1 MIRTILHL
9 LLALIALISPLTA
22 LADSQYKDAL
32 IIQHENGELVINVD
46 NASPIRFDM
55 EGDHMVFEYEGQKY
69 QLGANFGYINMWDIY
84 WKEKQITTDSPK
96 QEFCLNIYDFKSV
109 PTSELP
115 DWIKFSSKNGHTLYL
130 SENNTGSTREA
141 DVELGI
147 TGFNGHHKIHITQL
161 PKPFISDDMQSDPTC
176 FLFESNNN
184 RYIWLQPQGDTF
196 TFKYQDGFDPEI
208 SSIFIYDVNNEWF
221 DNDEIGILSNIDTS
235 TGTIKIAIPENK
247 GLQREI
253 YVNLQF
259 KDRTYQLVFKQ
270 AQKGAPS
277 FQEQIDA
284 LKELYTSTNGKKW
297 KNNDNWLT
305 DKYYSEWH
313 GITCDGRYISKVDL
327 PDNNICGE
335 IPNSAIET
343 LVQVCRGFEI
353 GGNGLYGHLSDEL
366 QAMPQWQTRGMSIL
380 MQSPWVAEQRRFTN
394 YKRNIKIPDYE
405 IEYLFDGSY
414 SSLYPLISKH
424 RLNHIMVGNPSEYRC
439 NQQLSY
445 PDNFQ
450 TIVAHQDCMGDDR
463 ETTIRN
469 NKDFKFKNVVRL
481 WNCIYYELNL
491 NLLGTTALIDN
502 DGYLVDIFPKD
513 WDIPESWEDEI
524 IDGYLKEYLGEP
536 KEHDWFTLE
545 PGYTSTDYS
554 QDGQWIQLQAAT
566 EGNGVNV
573 VFIGDGFV
581 DKDMDRYEEI
591 MREGMEHLFSI
602 EPLRSLRNRFNVY
615 VVKVVSPNDY
625 TNENGKHTLNRDYNI
640 ISEYVTKIP
649 GVNFTTTH
657 TCLIENKNDL
667 FFVSGYTD
675 MFADGGSVAV
685 IDQGLSSHIIIH
697 EVGGHGI
704 GTLIDEYIF
713 AGYEENHTQPGA
725 EESFK
730 QWIAN
735 DYHAQGWGMNIS
747 AESEPDKVPWARML
761 TDDYFGAE
769 TGIFMG
775 AWMWPQELWRPSE
788 NSVMN
793 TDYSRFNAPSRE
805 AIYMWVMKMSEG
817 DSWQYDFDTFK
828 AFDRVAMSKPQAM
841 PQKAAASD
849 GSTQKRR
856 HRKAEL
862 PARIE
867 LRDGKYVRVP
877 IPMP

>member
-1 MIRTILHL
+1 MVV
-9 LLALIALISPLTA
+9 
-22 LADSQYKDAL
+22 DAAQTW
-32 IIQHENGELVINVD
+32 IIELGYHKIVGELPEWIEVVHNQ
-46 NASPIRFDM
+46 IR
-55 EGDHMVFEYEGQKY
+55 V
-69 QLGANFGYINMWDIY
+69 
-84 WKEKQITTDSPK
+84 
-96 QEFCLNIYDFKSV
+96 
-109 PTSELP
+109 
-115 DWIKFSSKNGHTLYL
+115 
-130 SENNTGSTREA
+130 SENNSGQMREA
-141 DVELGI
+141 DILMGI
-147 TGFNGHHKIHITQL
+147 DGFGGYHKYHVIQL
-161 PKPFISDDMQSDPTC
+161 PQRVICNEIQTDRD
-176 FLFESNNN
+176 L
-184 RYIWLQPQGDTF
+184 YIDGTMWVQPQGDILNI
-196 TFKYQDGFDPEI
+196 KYLEGYTPKI
-208 SSIFIYDVNNEWF
+208 SNINIYDKNGN
-221 DNDEIGILSNIDTS
+221 
-235 TGTIKIAIPENK
+235 IAIEKSGITVKINEDQNSICINFPENK
-247 GLQREI
+247 GSRREM
-253 YVNLQF
+253 NLALIFPIIEQGY
-259 KDRTYQLVFKQ
+259 KTYTFIQ
-270 AQKGAPS
+270 AEAGLPSLEEQKK
-277 FQEQIDA
+277 A
-284 LKELYTSTNGKKW
+284 LEELYKSTNGPKW
-297 KNNDNWLT
+297 KNNGNWLS
-305 DKYYSEWH
+305 DKNLGYWYGVGYS
-313 GITCDGRYISKVDL
+313 GKYMTYLNLG
-327 PDNNICGE
+327 DNNICGE
-335 IPNSAIET
+335 LPNNAIRT
-343 LVQVCRGFEI
+343 LIQLPKNLPSQNFDLYLPGLDI
-353 GGNGLYGHLSDEL
+353 SSNGLYGRLSDEL
-366 QAMPQWQTRGMSIL
+366 QAMPQWQTHGISIL
-380 MQSPWVAEQRRFTN
+380 MQAPYYAEQRRFTN

-405 IEYLFDGSY
+405 IEYLFDESY
-414 SSLYPLISKH
+414 STLYPLISNH
-424 RLNHIMVGNPSEYRC
+424 RLNHVMIYNPSEYRC

-450 TIVAHQDCMGDDR
+450 TIVAHQYWMGNDH
-463 ETTIRN
+463 ETTVRN

-481 WNCIYYELNL
+481 WNCIGHELHLNL
-491 NLLGTTALIDN
+491 VGTTALIDN

-513 WDIPESWEDEI
+513 WDIPESWEDEM
-524 IDGYLKEYLGEP
+524 IDGYLREYLGEP

-625 TNENGKHTLNRDYNI
+625 TMESGKQTLNRDYNT

-657 TCLIENKNDL
+657 TCLIENKNNL

-685 IDQGLSSHIIIH
+685 IDQGLSSNIIIH

-704 GTLIDEYIF
+704 GKLIDEYIL

-805 AIYMWVMKMSEG
+805 AIYKWVMKMSEG

>member
-32 IIQHENGELVINVD
+32 IIRHENGTLDINVD
-46 NASPIRFDM
+46 NASPIWFDM
-55 EGDHMVFEYEGQKY
+55 EGDCIVFEYEGQKY
-69 QLGANFGYINMWDIY
+69 HLDNNLSYVECVNIPWEMKDI
-84 WKEKQITTDSPK
+84 IVDSP
-96 QEFCLNIYDFKSV
+96 EGFISLGERLLNYKVIGN
-109 PTSELP
+109 LP
-115 DWIKFSSKNGHTLYL
+115 DWVEFRPEYFQFAFTQ
-130 SENNTGSTREA
+130 NNSGKDREA
-141 DVELGI
+141 DI
-147 TGFNGHHKIHITQL
+147 TIGADGFDNVHKYHVKQL
-161 PKPFISDDMQSDPTC
+161 SKPFIGNEILKDPELYMEIRGNDYIDMFAQS
-176 FLFESNNN
+176 
-184 RYIWLQPQGDTF
+184 QGDNFIINYLEGIT
-196 TFKYQDGFDPEI
+196 PEI
-208 SSIFIYDVNNEWF
+208 TYCGVADENGQIEDLEQSGFAILLDKGNNSLNISIPVNNGGRRTLHV
-221 DNDEIGILSNIDTS
+221 DLSFGGKMYFLSIIQVEA
-235 TGTIKIAIPENK
+235 GT
-247 GLQREI
+247 L
-253 YVNLQF
+253 
-259 KDRTYQLVFKQ
+259 
-270 AQKGAPS
+270 S
-277 FQEQIDA
+277 FQEQKKA
-284 LKELYTSTNGKKW
+284 LQELYEATNGHKW
-297 KNNDNWLT
+297 KNNENWLSN
-305 DKYYSEWH
+305 KSIGYWYGVGYS
-313 GITCDGRYISKVDL
+313 GRYVTSIDL
-327 PDNNICGE
+327 SDNNICGE
-335 IPNSAIET
+335 IPNHAFKT
-343 LVQVCRGFEI
+343 LIQVCGVFNIE
-353 GGNGLYGHLSDEL
+353 GNGLYGHLSDEL
-366 QAMPQWQTRGMSIL
+366 QAMPQWQTHGMSIL
-380 MQSPWVAEQRRFTN
+380 MQSPYYAEQRRFTN

-405 IEYLFDGSY
+405 IQYLFDESY
-414 SSLYPLISKH
+414 STLYPLISEH
-424 RLNHIMVGNPSEYRC
+424 RLNHIMVVNPSEYRC

-450 TIVAHQDCMGDDR
+450 TIVAHQDWMDDDH
-463 ETTIRN
+463 ETTVRN

-481 WNCIYYELNL
+481 WNCIGRELHLNL
-491 NLLGTTALIDN
+491 VGTTALVDN

-513 WDIPESWEDEI
+513 WDIPESWEDEM

-545 PGYTSTDYS
+545 PGYTSTDFS
-554 QDGQWIQLQAAT
+554 QDGRWIQLQAAT
-566 EGNGVNV
+566 KGNGVNV

-625 TNENGKHTLNRDYNI
+625 TMESGKQTLNRDYNT

-657 TCLIENKNDL
+657 TCLIENKNNL
-667 FFVSGYTD
+667 FFNEGYTD

-685 IDQGLSSHIIIH
+685 IEQGLSSDIIIH

-704 GTLIDEYIF
+704 GKLIDEYIF

-805 AIYMWVMKMSEG
+805 AIYKWVMKMSEG

-828 AFDRVAMSKPQAM
+828 AFDRVAMGKPQAM

-862 PARIE
+862 PGRIE

-877 IPMP
+877 MTMP